1 MFANILS
8 YSSQDKSFSSD
19 LQIQRTMN
27 VIKKKKKKKDL
38 NLFTLLE
45 KCP

>member
-27 VIKKKKKKKDL
+27 VIKKKKKRKI
-38 NLFTLLE
+38 
-45 KCP
+45 